1 VGLQKFH
8 AGEPFEF
15 SNGAIGWRPGGEFD
29 CLGPFAKVQ
38 NCPVRGARGGK
49 RVTAYARNY
58 ADTFFSVPA
67 ICLLD
72 GEPCQGFFAMDDGAI
87 EFYPYDYER
96 DKRPH
101 LFTSEDPI
109 L

>member
-1 VGLQKFH
+1 MGLQKFR
-8 AGEPFEF
+8 ASDRFEF
-15 SNGAIGWRPGGEFD
+15 TNGAIGWRPGGGMD
-29 CLGPFAKVQ
+29 CLGPYAKVQ
-38 NCPVRGARGGK
+38 NCPVRGTDK

-72 GEPCQGFFAMDDGAI
+72 GEPCKGFFTVDDGAI

-101 LFTSEDPI
+101 LFTEEDPI